1 MRWVAVWVV
10 LVLGASAYLA
20 LIGRWLW
27 RRAKAVFAEY
37 EQASSLLQQAAEAG
51 QNVTFRSTE
60 PILPILDGSIDGT
73 ADQIPWSGQE
83 RRRTDRRSTRQPGR
97 AGARHRA
104 GQG

>member
-10 LVLGASAYLA
+10 LVLCASAYLA

-37 EQASSLLQQAAEAG
+37 EQASGLLQQAAEAG

-60 PILPILDGSIDGT
+60 PTLPILDGSIHG
-73 ADQIPWSGQE
+73 ASDQIPWSGRE
-83 RRRTDRRSTRQPGR
+83 RRRTDRRSGHQPGR
-97 AGARHRA
+97 AGARHRSS
-104 GQG
+104 QG